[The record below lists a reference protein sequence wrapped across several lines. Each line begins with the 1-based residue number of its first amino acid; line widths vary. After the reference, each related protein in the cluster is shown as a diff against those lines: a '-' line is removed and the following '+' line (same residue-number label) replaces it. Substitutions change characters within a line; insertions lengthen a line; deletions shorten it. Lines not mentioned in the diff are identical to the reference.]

1 MGLTNSFICKTKGEI
16 GTDKIRKILL
26 SFPNINPSWLIVIDA
41 PHEESVKNEWY
52 ASESYTRKN
61 WELKCSQKHTLD
73 IYSITVR
80 KVLEKNPNEISESS
94 VIFSA
99 MLAKER
105 FRHAEHLLA
114 YISSD
119 ILLLLSVWL

>member
-1 MGLTNSFICKTKGEI
+1 MCRKSGV
-16 GTDKIRKILL
+16 KIKHYFNNKSNGKKIAL
-26 SFPNINPSWLIVIDA
+26 NA
-41 PHEESVKNEWY
+41 MTESVKSLSALTTNVRRR
-52 ASESYTRKN
+52 ALKRVVRKRTLHKKKR
-61 WELKCSQKHTLD
+61 ELKCSLKHTLD

-80 KVLEKNPNEISESS
+80 KVSEKHPNEISKRS

-99 MLAKER
+99 MLAQER

>member
-1 MGLTNSFICKTKGEI
+1 MRTE
-16 GTDKIRKILL
+16 RQ
-26 SFPNINPSWLIVIDA
+26 
-41 PHEESVKNEWY
+41 
-52 ASESYTRKN
+52 SET
-61 WELKCSQKHTLD
+61 HI

-80 KVLEKNPNEISESS
+80 KVSEKHPNEISES
-94 VIFSA
+94 IIIMSA
-99 MLAKER
+99 MLAQER

>member
-1 MGLTNSFICKTKGEI
+1 MKRVV
-16 GTDKIRKILL
+16 RKRILH
-26 SFPNINPSWLIVIDA
+26 SKKMRT
-41 PHEESVKNEWY
+41 ERQ
-52 ASESYTRKN
+52 SET
-61 WELKCSQKHTLD
+61 HI

-80 KVLEKNPNEISESS
+80 KVSEKHPNEISKSII
-94 VIFSA
+94 IFSA
-99 MLAKER
+99 MLAQER

>member
-1 MGLTNSFICKTKGEI
+1 MVKNSIKSKDGKCKVI
-16 GTDKIRKILL
+16 IR
-26 SFPNINPSWLIVIDA
+26 INNQCQDA
-41 PHEESVKNEWY
+41 SIKNEWY

-61 WELKCSQKHTLD
+61 WELKCSLKHTLD

-80 KVLEKNPNEISESS
+80 KVSEKHPNEISQR
-94 VIFSA
+94 IIIMSA
-99 MLAKER
+99 MLAQER

>member
-1 MGLTNSFICKTKGEI
+1 MKRVV
-16 GTDKIRKILL
+16 RKRILH
-26 SFPNINPSWLIVIDA
+26 SKKMRT
-41 PHEESVKNEWY
+41 ERQ
-52 ASESYTRKN
+52 SET
-61 WELKCSQKHTLD
+61 HI

-80 KVLEKNPNEISESS
+80 KVSEKHPNEISQRII
-94 VIFSA
+94 VLPT
-99 MLAKER
+99 MLAQER

>member
-1 MGLTNSFICKTKGEI
+1 MLKNSLKRKDVKCKVVISLNQKGQ
-16 GTDKIRKILL
+16 
-26 SFPNINPSWLIVIDA
+26 DA
-41 PHEESVKNEWY
+41 SIKNEWY
-52 ASESYTRKN
+52 ASEPYIKKR
-61 WELKCSQKHTLD
+61 ELKCSLKHTLD

-80 KVLEKNPNEISESS
+80 KVSEKHPNEISQCS

-99 MLAKER
+99 MLTQER